1 MTEYQNILNNYNSK
15 NNIIQVKSY
24 NYGIPTNRRPRNT
37 SHRTSFHHG
46 SIFVSSP
53 RHANDLSSYG
63 KPAEIY
69 VYARKRPLLSNETN
83 FQDTIAVSDNKRI
96 IITEN
101 KANLDC
107 TPLLKKVCE
116 QMKEIEVIFFSFD

>member
-1 MTEYQNILNNYNSK
+1 LTEYQNILNNYNSK

-107 TPLLKKVCE
+107 TPLLKKV
-116 QMKEIEVIFFSFD
+116 